1 MERQLEKYD
10 FSIIISYL
18 LMTDLSEKQN
28 GHKGR
33 MIVLRK

>member
-28 GHKGR
+28 VQKGS
-33 MIVLRK
+33 MIVLRE

>member
-28 GHKGR
+28 GQKGR

>member
-28 GHKGR
+28 GQKGS